1 MAGKSLMRGSNLF
14 APSAILRQRS
24 LQRGLFGGHKG
35 WMAVGVCV
43 WGPRLYKRFVGR
55 NEQLIATERLL
66 PGQSIQ
72 LVAVKPPTRR
82 ELKAAKRAAS

>member
-1 MAGKSLMRGSNLF
+1 MARKSSLF

-35 WMAVGVCV
+35 WMAVGVFV
-43 WGPRLYKRFVGR
+43 WGPRLYKRFLGR
-55 NEQLIATERLL
+55 NEELIATERLL

-72 LVAVKPPTRR
+72 LMAVKPPTRR
-82 ELKAAKRAAS
+82 ELKAAKRSAS

>member
-14 APSAILRQRS
+14 APSAILRRRS
-24 LQRGLFGGHKG
+24 LQRGLVGGHKG
-35 WMAVGVCV
+35 WMAVGVLV

-55 NEQLIATERLL
+55 NEELIATERLL